1 MVFDFFLLIEAVGE
15 RGCRR
20 LVDDAQHLEAGD
32 AAGVLGRL
40 TLGVVEVGGD
50 GDDGLR
56 DLLAEL
62 GFGGFLHLLQD
73 EGRDLLRGILLA
85 VGFDPG
91 VAVGAFDDL
100 VGDEVLVL
108 LDHRVVVAAADEAL
122 DGEERVE
129 RVGHR
134 LSLGGKADELLVV
147 GGEGNDRR
155 RRVHAFGV
163 FQYPRLAALHDC
175 HARVRGSEVD
185 ADHFSHVL
193 ILILLRQTVRT
204 RGLGVRKIRRRGWP
218 RRSGPLM
225 EHPNGKRRLYKV
237 AFPGR
242 NGRVL
247 RRNLQFSPPIGGF
260 DHAQRL
266 RK

>member
-1 MVFDFFLLIEAVGE
+1 MSKSSPPRNVSPFVDFTSNTPSPISRIEMSNVPPPRSYTAMVCEFFLLVEAVGE

-32 AAGVLGRL
+32 PAGVLGGL
-40 TLGVVEVGGD
+40 ALGVIEVGGN
-50 GDDGLR
+50 GDDRLR

-62 GFGGFLHLLQD
+62 GFGGFLHLLQN
-73 EGRDLLRGILLA
+73 EGRDLLRRILLA

-91 VAVGAFDDL
+91 VAAGTFDDL

-134 LSLGGKADELLVV
+134 LSLGGKSDELLVV
-147 GGEGNDRR
+147 GRESDDRR
-155 RRVHAFGV
+155 RGVHAFGV
-163 FQYPRLAALHDC
+163 FQNPRLAALHDC

-185 ADHFSHVL
+185 ADYFSHVP

-204 RGLGVRKIRRRGWP
+204 RGFGV
-218 RRSGPLM
+218 
-225 EHPNGKRRLYKV
+225 
-237 AFPGR
+237 
-242 NGRVL
+242 
-247 RRNLQFSPPIGGF
+247 Q
-260 DHAQRL
+260 
-266 RK
+266 